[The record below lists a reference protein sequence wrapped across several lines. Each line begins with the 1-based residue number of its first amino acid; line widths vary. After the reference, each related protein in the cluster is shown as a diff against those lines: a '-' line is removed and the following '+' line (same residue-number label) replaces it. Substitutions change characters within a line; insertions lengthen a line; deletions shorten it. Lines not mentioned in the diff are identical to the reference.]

1 MNSMSAWT
9 FRALRALIYKG
20 SERDFMGTPYIYIRT
35 LKIGVL
41 TVHARQERS
50 KRMVDKLKVVDAETL
65 LATPLKK
72 TMYIVNELI
81 PEGLSV
87 ICGDSKIGKSWLMLW
102 LGLQV
107 SQGKD
112 LWGYATTHC
121 DVLYLA
127 LEDTYRRLQKRLYFL
142 TGENEAPK
150 NFNLCIMSKKIGEGL
165 EEQIVEYINEYY
177 NTKLIIIDT
186 LQKVRDSRGSMGKNG
201 MYGNDYD
208 DISAIKNIADKYGI
222 AIILVHHLRKLT
234 DSNNPFNQI
243 SGSTAL
249 MGAADT
255 AYLLKKDWNKNNAQL
270 IANGRDIG
278 QFDLELKFENGMW
291 NLLEV
296 KSMEDLEKEA
306 VPEFLY
312 ALCDFMKEAKEWSGT
327 ATQLL
332 NVLGD
337 SATNP
342 NMVTKSMGKF
352 TADFLTPRK
361 IEYQTKRTN
370 KERLIYLKYCDN
382 GDSSDSIT
390 STVTPVTPSLEK
402 EQT

>member
-1 MNSMSAWT
+1 
-9 FRALRALIYKG
+9 
-20 SERDFMGTPYIYIRT
+20 
-35 LKIGVL
+35 
-41 TVHARQERS
+41 
-50 KRMVDKLKVVDAETL
+50 MVDKLKVVDAETL